1 MRSLSNSTTHPTRSA
16 IALTSVFGRLAIA
29 VLVAATFSV
38 FNVSPVSAAVPAVA
52 SAAMPAPAVTA
63 SVWSRTMSLN
73 YCWGTMDP
81 NDITSFCPCAD
92 LTLTRRPRS
101 VDVYDC
107 ATGIAY
113 PAAGTWSKTRRW
125 KEVTFEFNGLVT
137 YTGVKQA
144 DGSYEGIMFTTGG
157 MFGVW
162 RGELN

>member
-1 MRSLSNSTTHPTRSA
+1 MHYLSNLTTHPTR
-16 IALTSVFGRLAIA
+16 LSVGLRLVIVRLAIA
-29 VLVAATFSV
+29 VLVTATFST
-38 FNVSPVSAAVPAVA
+38 FNVSHVSAAVPAVA
-52 SAAMPAPAVTA
+52 SAAIPAPAVTT

-81 NDITSFCPCAD
+81 NDITPFCPCAD

-125 KEVTFEFNGLVT
+125 QEVTFEFNGLVT